1 MKPFGNDERVANK
14 DFEGLTEEQKAKAH
28 ACKTPEDVLALV
40 GEEGYE
46 LTDEQ
51 LEDISGGWCMT
62 NQQGCP
68 DRCGCLCPKV

>member
-1 MKPFGNDERVANK
+1 MKPFGNDERVPNK

-51 LEDISGGWCMT
+51 LEDISGGWRMT

-68 DRCGCLCPKV
+68 DRCGCLCPRV

>member
-1 MKPFGNDERVANK
+1 MANK
-14 DFEGLTEEQKAKAH
+14 DFEGLTEEQKAKAR

-51 LEDISGGWCMT
+51 LEDISGGWRMT

-68 DRCGCLCPKV
+68 DRCGCLCPRV